1 MRYQQLMILVT
12 LATFAAVSTAAAAG
26 VALFWP
32 GLAASLSRLSAATR
46 ARLLVVLRLA
56 PVAVA
61 LLACAVTLLA
71 FLRHEPHATVETP
84 GDILIAGAAAGI
96 GLAVMG
102 LWRLIVRCR
111 ATFRFRR
118 MAART
123 ATRVT
128 IPGASL
134 PVWRL
139 DAAFP
144 LVALAGIW
152 RPHVLIARCVLE
164 QVPDNELQVILKHEI
179 AHARRHDNLVRLLL
193 TGLPDVLSLIQ
204 QRVGIERAWH
214 ETAEDAADD
223 LATGDDAQ
231 RRVCLAAGLV
241 QVARMAGGQVAP
253 AVPLFAFH
261 EGESVARRV
270 RRLLDAAQPRSIP
283 PILLVLM
290 TVALTSTALGLW
302 LRLDLVLLGVHHATE
317 WLVNGRP

>member
-1 MRYQQLMILVT
+1 
-12 LATFAAVSTAAAAG
+12 
-26 VALFWP
+26 
-32 GLAASLSRLSAATR
+32 
-46 ARLLVVLRLA
+46 
-56 PVAVA
+56 
-61 LLACAVTLLA
+61 
-71 FLRHEPHATVETP
+71 
-84 GDILIAGAAAGI
+84 
-96 GLAVMG
+96 MG

-111 ATFRFRR
+111 ATSRFRR
-118 MAART
+118 VAART

-128 IPGASL
+128 VPGASL
-134 PVWRL
+134 PVWQV

-152 RPHVLIARCVLE
+152 RPHVLIARSVLE
-164 QVPDNELQVILKHEI
+164 QIPDNELQVILKHEI

-204 QRVGIERAWH
+204 PRVGIERAWH
-214 ETAEDAADD
+214 EAAEDAADD

-231 RRVCLAAGLV
+231 RRVCLASGLV
-241 QVARMAGGQVAP
+241 RVARMAERQVAP

-290 TVALTSTALGLW
+290 TVALASGALGLW
-302 LRLDLVLLGVHHATE
+302 LRLDFVLLGVHHATE
-317 WLVNGRP
+317 WLVNARP